1 MDRPHSGNPLPTS
14 QGRPSSGALKELGR
28 EASRE
33 SHGEG
38 PSSKNTRIL
47 ECPGSK

>member
-14 QGRPSSGALKELGR
+14 QGRPLSGTLKELGR
-28 EASRE
+28 EAGRE
-33 SHGEG
+33 GHGEG